1 MPIIIH
7 DDLYRTKDTI
17 LRYRIQHA
25 QVIEKLLEEFE
36 TIAVKIAKEEATDS
50 DIARQDDIAN
60 IYLKR
65 ATNAF
70 RLHLEGSGS
79 CVRAYN
85 SVHDRTIQTIALD
98 MLRTIQMVKPMKAT
112 K

>member
-1 MPIIIH
+1 MPILINY
-7 DDLYRTKDTI
+7 DLFKTKDAI
-17 LRYRIQHA
+17 LKARIERA
-25 QVIEKLLEEFE
+25 QVIEKLLEEYE
-36 TIAVKIAKEEATDS
+36 TIAVKIAKEESTDS

-60 IYLKR
+60 IYLKN
-65 ATNAF
+65 ATYAF

-79 CVRAYN
+79 CVRAYD

-98 MLRTIQMVKPMKAT
+98 ILRTIQMVKPFK

>member
-7 DDLYRTKDTI
+7 DDLYRTKDSV

-36 TIAVKIAKEEATDS
+36 AITIKIAKGEANVN

-60 IYLKR
+60 IYLKN

-79 CVRAYN
+79 CVRAYD

-98 MLRTIQMVKPMKAT
+98 ILRTIQMVKPMKA
-112 K
+112 KK